1 MRRLILGV
9 CAAAAAMW
17 FPAAQAVEASSNPAK
32 TILAAMHK
40 AYQEVG
46 AYTDRGEYLI
56 KIDTPDGEITR
67 RGVFATAFGG
77 PGKMRYHLWHT
88 ADDSGAGERQTTM
101 WLDGSSAHMWSTLDS
116 SDSEGV
122 TRTFRSH
129 DEAVEETRFQAGG
142 VENPA
147 PIFLLSQEG
156 FTMVYRLKSVRL
168 EGETVFNG
176 VPCWKL
182 EGRFYS
188 GGTLK
193 LTVGKDDSLLR
204 RVETRMMPLGRISR
218 GLYTE
223 AEDTPFANSRWPQ
236 HASMVHTVIVFNPEA
251 DVPVAP
257 EALTFTPPSS
267 PRMAI
272 VPR

>member
-1 MRRLILGV
+1 MRRAIVGV
-9 CAAAAAMW
+9 LAAAAAMW

-32 TILAAMHK
+32 VILAAMHK
-40 AYQEVG
+40 AYQQVG

-77 PGKMRYHLWHT
+77 PGKLRYHLWHT
-88 ADDSGAGERQTTM
+88 GDDSDAGERQTTM
-101 WLDGSSAHMWSTLDS
+101 WLDGAVAHMWTTLNS
-116 SDSEGV
+116 SDSDGV
-122 TRTFRSH
+122 TRTFESP
-129 DEAVEETRFQAGG
+129 DQAYKESRFQAGG
-142 VENPA
+142 VENPV
-147 PIFLLSQEG
+147 PIFLLSQES
-156 FTMVYRLKSVRL
+156 FTMAYQLKSVRL
-168 EGETVFNG
+168 VGETEVNG
-176 VPCWKL
+176 VACWKL

-193 LTVGKDDSLLR
+193 VTVGKEDALLR
-204 RVETRMMPLGRISR
+204 RVETRAMPLGRISR

-251 DVPVAP
+251 NVPVAA
-257 EALTFTPPSS
+257 EALTFTPPS
-267 PRMAI
+267 PNAVAQVR
-272 VPR
+272 R

>member
-32 TILAAMHK
+32 TVLAAMHK

-88 ADDSGAGERQTTM
+88 SDDEASDERQTTM
-101 WLDGSSAHMWSTLDS
+101 WLDGQAAHMWTTLSS

-122 TRTFRSH
+122 RRTFRSS
-129 DEAVEETRFQAGG
+129 DEAYEETMFQAGG
-142 VENPA
+142 VENA
-147 PIFLLSQEG
+147 VPIFLLSQEG

-168 EGETVFNG
+168 VGETEVKG
-176 VPCWKL
+176 TACWNL

-193 LTVGKDDSLLR
+193 MTVGKEDALLR

-218 GLYTE
+218 GLYSE
-223 AEDTPFANSRWPQ
+223 AADTPFANSRWPQ
-236 HASMVHTVIVFNPEA
+236 HASMVHTVIVYDPEA

-267 PRMAI
+267 SRMAT